1 MDPEANSLRR
11 GNFTRRIDGSNFQR
25 IRAGSHALEGYDAG
39 KESRSGDGRV
49 RSLHR
54 L

>member
-1 MDPEANSLRR
+1 LDPEANSLRR
-11 GNFTRRIDGSNFQR
+11 GNLTRRVYGSNFQH
-25 IRAGSHALEGYDAG
+25 IRAGSQALEAYDAG
-39 KESRSGDGRV
+39 QESRSGDGRI